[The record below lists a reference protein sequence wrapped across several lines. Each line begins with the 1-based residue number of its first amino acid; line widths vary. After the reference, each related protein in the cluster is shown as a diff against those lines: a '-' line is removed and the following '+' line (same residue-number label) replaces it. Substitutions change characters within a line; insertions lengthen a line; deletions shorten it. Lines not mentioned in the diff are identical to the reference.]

1 MSVSGWLSDLSK
13 TFGRGIFPQ
22 QMSFFLDL
30 PLRKL
35 ILSPQRL
42 VARLDLDPAS
52 HVLEVGAGSGF
63 FSVEVART
71 LSQGKLQLL
80 DLQIEMLKKAQRK
93 LRANGLSNVAG
104 TLADAS
110 ALSFKEASFDQVF
123 LVTVLGEIRDQ
134 RGFLKEAHRVL
145 KQGGILSVTE
155 HFPDPDFKSFE
166 KVRALVE
173 SERFK
178 LSKHYGTRWNYT
190 VNFRK
195 SAYRI

>member
-1 MSVSGWLSDLSK
+1 MSVSRWFSDLSK

-42 VARLDLDPAS
+42 VARLDLNPAS

-80 DLQIEMLKKAQRK
+80 DLQIEMLQKAQRK
-93 LRANGLSNVAG
+93 LRASSLSNVRCA
-104 TLADAS
+104 LADAS
-110 ALSFKEASFDQVF
+110 ALSFKEASFDHVF
-123 LVTVLGEIRDQ
+123 LVTVLGEIKDQ
-134 RGFLKEAHRVL
+134 RG
-145 KQGGILSVTE
+145 
-155 HFPDPDFKSFE
+155 
-166 KVRALVE
+166 
-173 SERFK
+173 
-178 LSKHYGTRWNYT
+178 
-190 VNFRK
+190 
-195 SAYRI
+195 